1 MDDTRTPNTFESV
14 ANERSWQDAIERG
27 ISNRGNL
34 QANLSFL
41 KQTDLINANKKVLE
55 LGCGTGALAHFLHT
69 TGTAVI
75 GSDIAKTAID
85 HARKC
90 YPETEFRTH
99 SAEELPYEDG
109 SFDIVMSF
117 DVLEHLPNVDQ
128 HLREVRRVVKADG
141 YYLLQTPNKLS
152 NAIFETLKCRSLEW
166 KKYHP
171 SLHFFGQL
179 KKRLTDHGFR
189 CRCIKM
195 NTMNEFAINKIK
207 RIGLPGW
214 LFAWINFRYLPFRL
228 QTNFYI
234 IAQKTE
240 ATPLLDKNR

>member
-1 MDDTRTPNTFESV
+1 MDDKLTPKKVESIS
-14 ANERSWQDAIERG
+14 NERCWEHAIKSGR
-27 ISNRGNL
+27 INLGNL
-34 QANLSFL
+34 QVNLDFIEETGL
-41 KQTDLINANKKVLE
+41 MGADKKVLE
-55 LGCGTGALAHFLHT
+55 LGCGAGNLAHFLHT
-69 TGTAVI
+69 TGVAVI
-75 GSDIAKTAID
+75 GSDIAQTAID
-85 HARKC
+85 HARNR
-90 YPETEFRTH
+90 YPEMEFRTH

-128 HLREVRRVVKADG
+128 HLREVRRVLKPSG

-152 NAIFETLKCRSLEW
+152 NAIFETLKCRSLQW

-179 KKRLTDHGFR
+179 RKRLTDNGFR

-207 RIGLPGW
+207 KIGLPGW
-214 LFAWINFRYLPFRL
+214 LFAWINSRHLPFRL
-228 QTNFYI
+228 QTNFYV
-234 IAQKTE
+234 IAQKT
-240 ATPLLDKNR
+240 AN